1 MFLTMRV
8 SAALI
13 LSSLIGS
20 ASAFGI
26 VTPRTQKNFSPLQA
40 LISADEASAET
51 AKEISFVER
60 WNEIKVIKPD
70 DTEALSALS
79 EEEKEAYDAYNQHI
93 KEDIEK
99 ITSLAEL
106 FINDMA
112 KKKEIQPKTK
122 GQRKRDKWARVQALE
137 AIRAEKK

>member
-1 MFLTMRV
+1 M
-8 SAALI
+8 
-13 LSSLIGS
+13 SSNICEHQYDYIGI
-20 ASAFGI
+20 A
-26 VTPRTQKNFSPLQA
+26 TPRTQKNFSPLQA
-40 LISADEASAET
+40 LISADEASAENV
-51 AKEISFVER
+51 KEISFVAR

-93 KEDIEK
+93 KDDIEK
-99 ITSLAEL
+99 ISSLAEL

-122 GQRKRDKWARVQALE
+122 GQRKRDKWAKVQALE